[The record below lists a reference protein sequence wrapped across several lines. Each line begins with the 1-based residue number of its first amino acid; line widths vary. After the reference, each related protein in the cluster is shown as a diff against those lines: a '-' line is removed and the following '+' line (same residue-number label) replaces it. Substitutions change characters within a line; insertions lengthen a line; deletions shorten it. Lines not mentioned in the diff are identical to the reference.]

1 MPALDPDISFDNFV
15 YPDYYDWTEDPTN
28 LRLAFHSANS
38 CYAITEHYYGYH
50 STKGDRARVSNFS
63 DLSIFR
69 KYLGDKIV
77 GWNDIYAMSL
87 AFKHYRL
94 GAHGINTAGAVY
106 LLTYSGNKIFSK
118 WDDVNHDGKVVIERN
133 DGEEVAV
140 GDALDNIISFWTQL
154 LLDRGVMQ

>member
-1 MPALDPDISFDNFV
+1 
-15 YPDYYDWTEDPTN
+15 
-28 LRLAFHSANS
+28 
-38 CYAITEHYYGYH
+38 
-50 STKGDRARVSNFS
+50 
-63 DLSIFR
+63 
-69 KYLGDKIV
+69 
-77 GWNDIYAMSL
+77 MSL

>member
-1 MPALDPDISFDNFV
+1 MPAMDPDIFFWSFVEPDFQDWV
-15 YPDYYDWTEDPTN
+15 KYPTD

-50 STKGDRARVSNFS
+50 STKGDKARVSDFS
-63 DLSIFR
+63 DLSAFR
-69 KYLGDKIV
+69 KYLGRKII

-106 LLTYSGNKIFSK
+106 LLTYSGNRIFPK
-118 WDDVNHDGKVVIERN
+118 WDDVNHNGKVVIERK

-140 GDALDNIISFWTQL
+140 DNALGNIISFWRQL
-154 LLDRGVMQ
+154 LLDGGVMQ